1 MVEFESRMGSLT
13 TKPSEMAK
21 TWKIVLALK
30 MVQSCG
36 GEYPAKKNSQA
47 VQEDIRFI
55 RDFRSW
61 TQTRIVGKLFGV
73 SWFGLGFEVWVS
85 FNFRRA

>member
-21 TWKIVLALK
+21 TWKIVSALK

-36 GEYPAKKNSQA
+36 GEYPAKKNS
-47 VQEDIRFI
+47 
-55 RDFRSW
+55 
-61 TQTRIVGKLFGV
+61 
-73 SWFGLGFEVWVS
+73 
-85 FNFRRA
+85 